1 MTNCKTES
9 NTSYDVNSI
18 INIGN
23 LRNCGAN
30 DIATGRKAVKLL
42 EEHGWLMVDIADSN
56 QSDQSEQMNLIRAWR
71 TTLGAAFDQPDN
83 IKENFEKFRL
93 ENGISVGYKSD
104 DTREFFETRLLES
117 SSNGNSNDKKD
128 LSVNVKSDALAGL
141 LGGFGKSD
149 DGVIV
154 NPDCPSVINYSK
166 TVKALFTVLSELGSI
181 ILSILAESMG
191 LDPSCL
197 LDLTDLKSPEHY
209 QLNLLS
215 KQMYKSDDNTHTH
228 THSHTHDNMIKHEID
243 GKQKEGSGTHKNVP
257 SHGGPK
263 KGLNGEILGNYSS
276 SLLRVCRYGI
286 DSNQFLLRDQD
297 R

>member
-1 MTNCKTES
+1 MTNSSKSENSIC
-9 NTSYDVNSI
+9 YDVNSI

-23 LRNCGAN
+23 LRNCGAH

-42 EEHGWLMVDIADSN
+42 EEHGWLMVDIADNN
-56 QSDQSEQMNLIRAWR
+56 QCNQSEQMNLIRAWR
-71 TTLGAAFDQPDN
+71 TTLGAAFEQPDN
-83 IKENFEKFRL
+83 IKENFEKFHL

-104 DTREFFETRLLES
+104 ETREFFETRLLERS
-117 SSNGNSNDKKD
+117 CDDKKE
-128 LSVNVKSDALAGL
+128 LTVKSDALAGL
-141 LGGFGKSD
+141 LGGFGKVD
-149 DGVIV
+149 GGVIV
-154 NPDCPSVINYSK
+154 NPDCPSVDNYSE

-197 LDLTDLKSPEHY
+197 LDLTDLKSPEEY

-215 KQMYKSDDNTHTH
+215 KQMYRSDETQTPSPLKNNGDNIHKVGT
-228 THSHTHDNMIKHEID
+228 
-243 GKQKEGSGTHKNVP
+243 QKNCP
-257 SHGGPK
+257 AGPK
-263 KGLNGEILGNYSS
+263 KGLDGETIGDYSS
-276 SLLRVCRYGI
+276 SLLRICRYGI

>member
-9 NTSYDVNSI
+9 NTCFDVNSI

-23 LRNCGAN
+23 LRNCGTN

-56 QSDQSEQMNLIRAWR
+56 QSNQSEQMNLIRAWR
-71 TTLGAAFDQPDN
+71 TTLGAAFEQPDN
-83 IKENFEKFRL
+83 IKENFEKFHL

-104 DTREFFETRLLES
+104 ETREFFETRLMES
-117 SSNGNSNDKKD
+117 SSSCDDKKD
-128 LSVNVKSDALAGL
+128 LTVKSDALSGL
-141 LGGFGKSD
+141 LGGYGKSD

-154 NPDCPSVINYSK
+154 NPDCPSVINYSE
-166 TVKALFTVLSELGSI
+166 TVKALFAVLSELGSI

-197 LDLTDLKSPEHY
+197 LDLTDLKSPENY
-209 QLNLLS
+209 ELNSLS
-215 KQMYKSDDNTHTH
+215 KRMYKSDDA
-228 THSHTHDNMIKHEID
+228 HDIQRNENDM
-243 GKQKEGSGTHKNVP
+243 KQKDMAQKNVVN
-257 SHGGPK
+257 GPK
-263 KGLNGEILGNYSS
+263 KGLNGDILGSYSS

>member
-9 NTSYDVNSI
+9 NTCYDVNSI

-42 EEHGWLMVDIADSN
+42 EEHGWLMVDIADNN
-56 QSDQSEQMNLIRAWR
+56 QSNQSEQMNLIRAWR

-83 IKENFEKFRL
+83 IKDNFEKFHL

-117 SSNGNSNDKKD
+117 SCSDKND
-128 LSVNVKSDALAGL
+128 LRTVIVKSDELAGL

-154 NPDCPSVINYSK
+154 HPDCPSVINYSK

-215 KQMYKSDDNTHTH
+215 KQMYKSDDNTHTNPH
-228 THSHTHDNMIKHEID
+228 THTHTQDNMIKREID
-243 GKQKEGSGTHKNVP
+243 GKHKEGSGTQKNVP
-257 SHGGPK
+257 SQGGPK
-263 KGLNGEILGNYSS
+263 KGLDGEILGDYSS